1 MRVTVND
8 NGTWS
13 YKEHA
18 APGVPDRQG
27 LVDHID
33 RYTLRRIGDPTPNPL
48 ATVPNPRAVH
58 ERGRDGAKTWGLTDQ
73 RP

>member
-13 YKEHA
+13 YEEHTA
-18 APGVPDRQG
+18 LRIPDRQG

-33 RYTLRRIGDPTPNPL
+33 RNTLRRIADPTPNPL
-48 ATVPNPRAVH
+48 AEAPDRDSRA
-58 ERGRDGAKTWGLTDQ
+58 
-73 RP
+73 